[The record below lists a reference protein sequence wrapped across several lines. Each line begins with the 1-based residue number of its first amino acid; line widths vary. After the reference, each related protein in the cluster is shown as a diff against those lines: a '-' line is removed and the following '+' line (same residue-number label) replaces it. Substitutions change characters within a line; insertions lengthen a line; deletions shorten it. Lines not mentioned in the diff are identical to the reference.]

1 MGATV
6 AVRTPRRSSMMRR
19 SARVRTH
26 TITLQPIPG
35 DLMELLV
42 LLLLILVNGVF
53 VLSEMAVVS
62 ARKTRLQQ
70 WSDEGRAGAGTAL
83 ALAHSPADF
92 LSTTQ
97 IAITVITIL
106 TGALGEATVSVRLAD
121 SLSQFAW
128 LRPYANGLAFWM
140 VVVGIAVCALV
151 LGELVPK
158 RLALINPEGVASAM
172 ARPMQL
178 LSKAMSP
185 LVRLMSFVTEF
196 VLQLLGARASGQ
208 PPVTK
213 EEINVLMEQGAEA
226 GVFEKHEQAIVSRV
240 FRLDDESI
248 ANVMTPRGDIIY
260 FDLNEPFEVNREKL
274 LRSGH
279 SRFVICRGGLQ
290 DVVGILRAKTLVDA
304 AFESK
309 PLDFAVEVAKP
320 LYVPDTLTMME
331 LLGVFKKHRQHL
343 ALAINEYGEVQGLVT
358 MNDIMEALVG
368 DVATVEDSA
377 EPDIVQREDGSWLV
391 DGAIVIERFKEAIGL
406 DQELTDE
413 NGHSYRTLG
422 GLAMKV
428 LGRVPQ
434 VGDRFLSGGLQFE
447 VVDMDQNR
455 VDKLLVTRLDR
466 ASSPNTT

>member
-1 MGATV
+1 
-6 AVRTPRRSSMMRR
+6 
-19 SARVRTH
+19 
-26 TITLQPIPG
+26 
-35 DLMELLV
+35 MELLV

-70 WSDEGRAGAGTAL
+70 WSDERRAGAGAAL
-83 ALAHSPADF
+83 ALAHSPAHF

-106 TGALGEATVSVRLAD
+106 IGALGEATLSKRLAD
-121 SLSQFAW
+121 SFSMVASLQ
-128 LRPYANGLAFWM
+128 PYAGDLAFWI

-158 RLALINPEGVASAM
+158 RLALINPEGIASAI

-178 LSKAMSP
+178 LSKAMFP
-185 LVRLMSFVTEF
+185 LVRLMSFVTE
-196 VLQLLGARASGQ
+196 LILRLLGVHASGE

-240 FRLDDESI
+240 FRLDDELI
-248 ANVMTPRGDIIY
+248 ADVMTPRGDITY
-260 FDLNEPFEVNREKL
+260 FDLNEPFGVNREKL

-290 DVVGILRAKTLVDA
+290 DVVGILRAKTLLDA
-304 AFESK
+304 AFEDK
-309 PLDFAVEVAKP
+309 PLDFADVAAKA
-320 LYVPDTLTMME
+320 LYVPDTLTMIE
-331 LLGVFKKHRQHL
+331 LLETFKKHRQHL
-343 ALAINEYGEVQGLVT
+343 ALVIDEYGEVQGLVT

-377 EPDIVQREDGSWLV
+377 EPDIVQRDDGSWLV

-406 DQELTDE
+406 DQALADE
-413 NGHSYRTLG
+413 DGHSYRTLG

-434 VGDRFLSGGLQFE
+434 VGDRFLSGGLRFE

-455 VDKLLVTRLDR
+455 VDKLLVTRLDHVSGS
-466 ASSPNTT
+466 ATI

>member
-1 MGATV
+1 
-6 AVRTPRRSSMMRR
+6 
-19 SARVRTH
+19 
-26 TITLQPIPG
+26 
-35 DLMELLV
+35 MELLV

-70 WSDEGRAGAGTAL
+70 WRDERRAGADAAL
-83 ALAHSPADF
+83 ALAHSPAHF

-106 TGALGEATVSVRLAD
+106 IGALGEATLSQKLAD
-121 SLSQFAW
+121 GFSQVPT
-128 LRPYANGLAFWM
+128 LQPYAGDLAFWI

-158 RLALINPEGVASAM
+158 RLALVNPEGIASAI

-178 LSKAMSP
+178 LSKAMFP
-185 LVRLMSFVTEF
+185 LVRLMSFVTE
-196 VLQLLGARASGQ
+196 LILRLLGVHASGE

-240 FRLDDESI
+240 FRLDEELIVD
-248 ANVMTPRGDIIY
+248 VMTPRGDITY

-279 SRFVICRGGLQ
+279 SRFVVCRGGLQ
-290 DVVGILRAKTLVDA
+290 DVVGILRAKTLLDA
-304 AFESK
+304 AFEGK
-309 PLDFAVEVAKP
+309 PLDFADDAAKA
-320 LYVPDTLTMME
+320 LCVPDTLTMVE
-331 LLGVFKKHRQHL
+331 LLEAFKKHRQHL
-343 ALAINEYGEVQGLVT
+343 ALVIDEYGEIQGLVT

-391 DGAIVIERFKEAIGL
+391 DGAIFIERFKEAIGL
-406 DQELTDE
+406 DQALADE
-413 NGHSYRTLG
+413 DGHSYRTLG

-428 LGRVPQ
+428 LGRMPQ
-434 VGDRFLSGGLQFE
+434 VGDRFLSGGLRFE

-455 VDKLLVTRLDR
+455 VDKLLVTRLDH
-466 ASSPNTT
+466 ASSSTTT

>member
-1 MGATV
+1 
-6 AVRTPRRSSMMRR
+6 
-19 SARVRTH
+19 
-26 TITLQPIPG
+26 
-35 DLMELLV
+35 MELLV
-42 LLLLILVNGVF
+42 LILLILLNGVF

-62 ARKTRLQQ
+62 ARKARLQQ

-106 TGALGEATVSVRLAD
+106 AGALGEATVSSRLAD

-140 VVVGIAVCALV
+140 VVVGVAVCALV

-178 LSKAMSP
+178 LSNAMSP
-185 LVRLMSFVTEF
+185 LVRFMSFVTEV
-196 VLQLLGARASGQ
+196 VLRLLGARASGQ
-208 PPVTK
+208 PPVTE

-260 FDLNEPFEVNREKL
+260 FDLSEPFEVNREKL

-279 SRFVICRGGLQ
+279 SRFVICRGGLR
-290 DVVGILRAKTLVDA
+290 DVM
-304 AFESK
+304 
-309 PLDFAVEVAKP
+309 P
-320 LYVPDTLTMME
+320 
-331 LLGVFKKHRQHL
+331 
-343 ALAINEYGEVQGLVT
+343 
-358 MNDIMEALVG
+358 
-368 DVATVEDSA
+368 
-377 EPDIVQREDGSWLV
+377 
-391 DGAIVIERFKEAIGL
+391 
-406 DQELTDE
+406 
-413 NGHSYRTLG
+413 GHSHAYGAGINQVVVSHLLPHLKEFRFVVRREFRRREAWQNLFQF
-422 GLAMKV
+422 LAPITCR
-428 LGRVPQ
+428 RVPSQ
-434 VGDRFLSGGLQFE
+434 YPPGLHPLAQL
-447 VVDMDQNR
+447 R
-455 VDKLLVTRLDR
+455 LLQAL
-466 ASSPNTT
+466 

>member
-1 MGATV
+1 
-6 AVRTPRRSSMMRR
+6 
-19 SARVRTH
+19 
-26 TITLQPIPG
+26 
-35 DLMELLV
+35 MELLV
-42 LLLLILVNGVF
+42 LLLLILVSGVF

-62 ARKTRLQQ
+62 ARRARLQQ
-70 WSDEGRAGAGTAL
+70 WSDEGRIGADAAL
-83 ALAHSPADF
+83 ALAQSPAHF

-106 TGALGEATVSVRLAD
+106 TGALGEATLSERLAD
-121 SLSQFAW
+121 SLSRVAS
-128 LRPYANGLAFWM
+128 LEPYARSLAFWI
-140 VVVGIAVCALV
+140 VVIGIAACALV

-172 ARPMQL
+172 ARPMQV
-178 LSKAMSP
+178 LSKAMFP
-185 LVRLMSFVTEF
+185 LVRLMSFATEL
-196 VLQLLGARASGQ
+196 VLKLLGVRASGE
-208 PPVTK
+208 PPVTE

-240 FRLDDESI
+240 FRLDDELIST
-248 ANVMTPRGDIIY
+248 VMTPRGDIVF
-260 FDLNEPFEVNREKL
+260 FDLNEPFETNREKL

-279 SRFVICRGGLQ
+279 SRFVVCRGSLQ
-290 DVVGILRAKTLVDA
+290 DVVGILRAKTLLDA

-309 PLDFAVEVAKP
+309 PLDFASDIAKP
-320 LYVPDTLTMME
+320 LFVPDTLTMIE
-331 LLGVFKKHRQHL
+331 LLGAFKKHRQHL
-343 ALAINEYGEVQGLVT
+343 ALVIDEYGEVQGLVT

-368 DVATVEDSA
+368 DVATAEDSA
-377 EPDIVQREDGSWLV
+377 EPDIVQRDDGSWLV

-406 DQELTDE
+406 DQDLADE

-434 VGDRFLSGGLQFE
+434 VGDRFLSGGLRFE

-455 VDKLLVTRLDR
+455 VDKLLVIRIDR
-466 ASSPNTT
+466 ASNPSPT